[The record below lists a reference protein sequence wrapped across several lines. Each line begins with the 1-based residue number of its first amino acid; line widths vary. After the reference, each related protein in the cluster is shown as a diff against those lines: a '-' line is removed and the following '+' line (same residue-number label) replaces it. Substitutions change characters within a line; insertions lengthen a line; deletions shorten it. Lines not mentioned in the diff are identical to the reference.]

1 VRFLLDESA
10 DGRIGA
16 YLQERGHDVTRIGRE
31 YPLGLPD
38 NEVLATA
45 YGGRRI
51 LITRD
56 RDFGEL
62 VFVHLQPHRGV
73 ILLRL
78 GSAPPLAMIRARL
91 EEVLSQHAPELD
103 QFIVVTPS
111 LTRIRR

>member
-16 YLQERGHDVTRIGRE
+16 YLQEGGHDVTRIGRE
-31 YPLGLPD
+31 HPLGLPD
-38 NEVLATA
+38 DEVLAIA
-45 YGGRRI
+45 YRERRI

-62 VFVHLQPHRGV
+62 AFVHLQPHRGV

-78 GSAPPLAMIRARL
+78 GSAPPLATIRVRL
-91 EEVLSQHAPELD
+91 EEVLSQHTPELD
-103 QFIVVTPS
+103 QFIVVTPN
-111 LTRIRR
+111 LIRIRR